1 VSFRICVSVLLNQD
15 GVAIQSY
22 NFKTRRVLGN
32 ISQVMNFLDK
42 YEADEVHII
51 IPLKKARHIDSYKT
65 LLKLRNISIST
76 PIGIGGGI
84 TSKNIKVIT
93 KDPFFERL
101 IFNTALFDNDAVL
114 EEATSIMGRQSMV
127 AYIPF
132 KIINKVLQIYNAKL
146 NKFVIVE
153 DFFWKKI
160 EIVFN
165 EIILLDALAEG
176 SRIGF
181 NFKVFDLIN
190 FPIDRVLISGGL
202 TKIDIKKA
210 RKINLAGVSLDNFA
224 LYSEFSLK
232 RLR

>member
-1 VSFRICVSVLLNQD
+1 MSFRICASVLLNQD
-15 GVAIQSY
+15 GLAIQSY
-22 NFKTRRVLGN
+22 NFKTKRVLGN

-42 YEADEVHII
+42 YEVDEVHII
-51 IPLKKARHIDSYKT
+51 LPLKKARLSDSYKT

-84 TSKNIKVIT
+84 TSKNIKDIT

-101 IFNTALFDNDAVL
+101 IFNTALFNNDAVL
-114 EEATSIMGRQSMV
+114 EEATNIMGRQSMV

-132 KIINKVLQIYNAKL
+132 RIINNVLQIYHAKL
-146 NKFVIVE
+146 NEFLIVE

-165 EIILLDALAEG
+165 EVILLDAFSEG
-176 SRIGF
+176 SRVGF

-190 FPIDRVLISGGL
+190 FPIDRILISGGL

-210 RKINLAGVSLDNFA
+210 KKINLAGVSLDNFA
-224 LYSEFSLK
+224 LYSEFSIK
-232 RLR
+232 GLR